1 MDSKAKITSNKNI
14 QKGSFLISIDKTEKR
29 HRLQSSRLIIAG
41 GPFL

>member
-1 MDSKAKITSNKNI
+1 MDFKAKNTSNKNI
-14 QKGSFLISIDKTEKR
+14 QNKYRISIDKTEKH